1 MQTFRKPI
9 AGSFKILVIKFCN
22 ICLLVKFYLFAMGDE
37 VNRPSRPLAY
47 LMIHINRTFKNADK
61 DLKKLASLCICF
73 GFSLDL
79 LLNESGWVLFG
90 IVKDQ
95 KENLSEMEKLSDEC
109 LKLKA

>member
-1 MQTFRKPI
+1 MPPRKVLP
-9 AGSFKILVIKFCN
+9 FCN
-22 ICLLVKFYLFAMGDE
+22 GGRGQQAQQASGIFND
-37 VNRPSRPLAY
+37 P
-47 LMIHINRTFKNADK
+47 HINRTFKNADK